1 MQSQAVLGVVLV
13 LVGLVLLYV
22 LRGVFIDL
30 IVLVLGFAGVV
41 IALVLIFGG
50 LAMIFWSGRRW

>member
-1 MQSQAVLGVVLV
+1 MRSQTVLGLVLV
-13 LVGLVLLYV
+13 LVGLALLYV

-30 IVLVLGFAGVV
+30 IVLVLGFVGVV